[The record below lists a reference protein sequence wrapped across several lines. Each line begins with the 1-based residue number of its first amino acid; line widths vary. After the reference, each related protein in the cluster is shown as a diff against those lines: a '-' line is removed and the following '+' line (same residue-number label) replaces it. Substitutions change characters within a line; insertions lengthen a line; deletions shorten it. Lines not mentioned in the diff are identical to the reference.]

1 LIPLEIRQ
9 LFLLLALLLPASV
22 LLGPLVLKYRTCRR
36 LGLTEGFFFLLK
48 LRLQGKP
55 VIRSLKAF
63 ERLQKHRLSFL
74 SFKELLDHDMT
85 GGSSP
90 ALVDGLWFAKK
101 NEVSLSVSKAREL
114 QIAGHGLLE
123 LVQKSKMERDLDLG
137 DFFISLPDSRQLKL
151 NAKVRVETRL
161 ESWSADFREE
171 KFIGDLH
178 DSITQCLKV
187 ITDRQLYSLEERPD
201 ELLDFAKIPDQLH
214 QSPFRAISMAVN
226 KI

>member
-1 LIPLEIRQ
+1 M
-9 LFLLLALLLPASV
+9 
-22 LLGPLVLKYRTCRR
+22 
-36 LGLTEGFFFLLK
+36 GLTEDFFFLLK
-48 LRLQGKP
+48 LRLLGKP
-55 VIRSLKAF
+55 VIKSLTAF
-63 ERLQKHRLSFL
+63 ERLHKNRLNFL

-101 NEVSLSVSKAREL
+101 NEVALSVSKAREL
-114 QIAGHGLLE
+114 ETAGHGLLE
-123 LVQKSKMERDLDLG
+123 LIQKSKVERELDLG

-151 NAKVRVETRL
+151 QAKVRVETSL
-161 ESWSADFREE
+161 ENWSADFREE

-187 ITDRQLYSLEERPD
+187 ITDRQLYSLEEHPD
-201 ELLDFAKIPDQLH
+201 ELLDYARITDQLK
-214 QSPFRAISMAVN
+214 QSPFRAISMSVC